1 MSERDAYG
9 TPEMDDIDAIL
20 AEFHR
25 EERSESA
32 SARPRAER
40 QPVPR
45 AASAPAPA
53 AGAPMS
59 RAQRR
64 EAEERRALQTQLF
77 ETGETPAVK
86 APAVRRE
93 SGAEAELPRRAE
105 RPGSRPAGPAAPA
118 PKSAAGREPS
128 GKLPSLEPEEE
139 IARETRRLTG
149 GDRTGAQQ
157 RKTRDREEQAR
168 REAKAAKRRRRGRI
182 SIVCALLALALALGG
197 LLYWEIRTERENAPE
212 EPAPLALDL
221 GERLEE
227 HLYDSSIK
235 SHG

>member
-9 TPEMDDIDAIL
+9 TPKMDDIDAIL

-32 SARPRAER
+32 PARPRR
-40 QPVPR
+40 QPETR
-45 AASAPAPA
+45 ETAAPA
-53 AGAPMS
+53 AAPRPMT

-64 EAEERRALQTQLF
+64 EAEEQRARQTQLF
-77 ETGETPAVK
+77 ETRTGDTPTVQMQ
-86 APAVRRE
+86 
-93 SGAEAELPRRAE
+93 LPRTE
-105 RPGSRPAGPAAPA
+105 NAAPA
-118 PKSAAGREPS
+118 PRRTAEEQPTKARRLAEEPAAKPR
-128 GKLPSLEPEEE
+128 LEPEEE

-168 REAKAAKRRRRGRI
+168 REAQAAKRRRRGRI

-221 GERLEE
+221 GEQLEDY
-227 HLYDSSIK
+227 LYDSSIK

>member
-32 SARPRAER
+32 SARPRTER

-64 EAEERRALQTQLF
+64 EAEERRTLQTQLF

-149 GDRTGAQQ
+149 GDRQGQQ
-157 RKTRDREEQAR
+157 RKPRDREEQVR
-168 REAKAAKRRRRGRI
+168 REARAAKRRRRGRI
-182 SIVCALLALALALGG
+182 SIACALLALMLALGG
-197 LLYWEIRTERENAPE
+197 LLFWTIRDEQKNIPE
-212 EPAPLALDL
+212 EPVPLQLDL
-221 GERLEE
+221 GEQLEDY
-227 HLYDSSIK
+227 LYDSSIK